1 MFEFT
6 TVFIID
12 IIRKICP
19 PHFSASYYLNF
30 ISIGT
35 ELCMH
40 LVWYCLDY
48 FLCKVSI
55 IMIIDGTNIWLYFRR
70 QYVLKYYIQLFDKQV
85 VQLKPHEFGELLS
98 KLQQFF
104 PSQNLFWKVKFAI
117 KSIYLAGDTEFFCVL
132 IIQMLWRSLCMNNK
146 RNLTC
151 HYLMIV
157 NQVVDTDAEGSM
169 WPLRSP
175 KCL

>member
-1 MFEFT
+1 M
-6 TVFIID
+6 
-12 IIRKICP
+12 
-19 PHFSASYYLNF
+19 
-30 ISIGT
+30 
-35 ELCMH
+35 
-40 LVWYCLDY
+40 
-48 FLCKVSI
+48 
-55 IMIIDGTNIWLYFRR
+55 
-70 QYVLKYYIQLFDKQV
+70 